1 MAQIVPGDRLN
12 DFIREQPYFSA
23 GLSTPVEKRANSY
36 WYWRAGTR
44 PGEPDG
50 LPVNVRRANGRSGA
64 NVSNSAKA
72 SQAARRAGPGAGPA
86 AARALYAQIKG
97 ELDAELG
104 ATCPALSSETL
115 DLIGQM
121 IDDDAQLSG
130 IPVEMSGGRRKTR
143 GKRQRGGARFYDELK
158 RVLRILCILPSE
170 VAKEMDR
177 SGADALQPVGDA
189 LLDPAVAPRIA
200 TVVRTRV
207 FPGLLTLGLVRDL
220 GTNGS
225 YTVRAINAIIGSIGY
240 FFNPRLTA
248 GWYAAFIGNAASLI
262 AGSGPTLVSL
272 AAVVVMNYEGVRVFQ
287 GLYNRALAAY
297 QGAAITDEQLA
308 VAFEGTVVQYVNYL
322 SARALRNS
330 YPRLPALLQGVV
342 NRGAPQLAAE
352 ALDEQLAAYM
362 EAVPAAQAP
371 RRRASAAAMMALR
384 NGPAG
389 AGAGQGPAPASSGG
403 RRKTRKHRSRR
414 Y

>member
-1 MAQIVPGDRLN
+1 
-12 DFIREQPYFSA
+12 
-23 GLSTPVEKRANSY
+23 
-36 WYWRAGTR
+36 
-44 PGEPDG
+44 
-50 LPVNVRRANGRSGA
+50 
-64 NVSNSAKA
+64 
-72 SQAARRAGPGAGPA
+72 
-86 AARALYAQIKG
+86 
-97 ELDAELG
+97 
-104 ATCPALSSETL
+104 
-115 DLIGQM
+115 M
-121 IDDDAQLSG
+121 IDDDAKLSG

-248 GWYAAFIGNAASLI
+248 GWYAAFIGNAASLV

-272 AAVVVMNYEGVRVFQ
+272 AAVVVMNYEGVRIFQ

-362 EAVPAAQAP
+362 AAVPAAQAP

>member
-1 MAQIVPGDRLN
+1 MAGTLAGDRLN

-36 WYWRAGTR
+36 WYWRNT
-44 PGEPDG
+44 G

-72 SQAARRAGPGAGPA
+72 AQAARRAGPGAGPA

-97 ELDAELG
+97 ELDAEIG

-207 FPGLLTLGLVRDL
+207 FPGLLTLGLIRDL

-225 YTVRAINAIIGSIGY
+225 YTVRAINAIIGSVGY

-248 GWYAAFIGNAASLI
+248 GWYAAFIGNAASLV

-272 AAVVVMNYEGVRVFQ
+272 AAVVAMNYEGVRVFQ

-308 VAFEGTVVQYVNYL
+308 VAFEGTVIQYVNYL

-362 EAVPAAQAP
+362 AAVPAAQAP

>member
-1 MAQIVPGDRLN
+1 MAGTIYGDRLN
-12 DFIREQPYFSA
+12 AFIREQPYFSA
-23 GLSTPVEKRANSY
+23 GLNSPVEKRANGY

-72 SQAARRAGPGAGPA
+72 AQAAKRAGPGLGPA
-86 AARALYAQIKG
+86 AARALYDQIKG

-130 IPVEMSGGRRKTR
+130 IPVEMSGGKRRNRSRKT
-143 GKRQRGGARFYDELK
+143 QRGGARFYDELK

-170 VAKEMDR
+170 VAKEMDK

-207 FPGLLTLGLVRDL
+207 FPGLLTLGLIRDL

-248 GWYAAFIGNAASLI
+248 GWYAAFIGNAASLV

-272 AAVVVMNYEGVRVFQ
+272 AAVIAMNYEGVRVFQ

-308 VAFEGTVVQYVNYL
+308 VAFEGTVVQYVQYL
-322 SARALRNS
+322 SARALKNS
-330 YPRLPALLQGVV
+330 YPRLPAMLQGVV

-352 ALDEQLAAYM
+352 ALDEQLAVYM
-362 EAVPAAQAP
+362 AAVPAAQAP
-371 RRRASAAAMMALR
+371 RRRASAAAMQALR

-389 AGAGQGPAPASSGG
+389 AGAGQGPAASGG